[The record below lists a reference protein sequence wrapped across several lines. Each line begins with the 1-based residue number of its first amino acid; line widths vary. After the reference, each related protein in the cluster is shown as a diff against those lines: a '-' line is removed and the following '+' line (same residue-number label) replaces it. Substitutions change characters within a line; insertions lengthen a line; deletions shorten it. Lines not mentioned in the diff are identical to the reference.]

1 MAMDDKEDYLD
12 PDIDGVPDFLDD
24 DDDTRR
30 TSQGT
35 RTGASLWFQFRA
47 RKMSNL
53 LKNFVVSFVAA
64 KSTF

>member
-30 TSQGT
+30 TWQGA
-35 RTGASLWFQFRA
+35 RTGASLWFQF
-47 RKMSNL
+47 
-53 LKNFVVSFVAA
+53 
-64 KSTF
+64 